1 VGGGLSPKG
10 FWFVRK
16 LPDEK
21 LVPIG
26 AFRCSSCGFLEMYAR
41 DEFAAK

>member
-1 VGGGLSPKG
+1 MPET
-10 FWFVRK
+10 
-16 LPDEK
+16 P

-26 AFRCSSCGFLEMYAR
+26 GYRCPSCGFLEMYAR